1 MQHAFQAFTVFAV
14 TVLAHNASYQGEGAA
29 VVPMTS
35 MMDSSACLG
44 LLHILHIEV
53 PDVLGLPVL
62 SYRAVQLVFAG
73 VITVVRAND
82 RVCCQSVVAAC
93 RQTLLKLLAP
103 FQSSTAE
110 EMRSHTR
117 KAQGFRSNE
126 CSLFVRTTLL
136 SQTVFCEQ
144 DDVLVRHH

>member
-14 TVLAHNASYQGEGAA
+14 TVLAHNASYQERGAA

-35 MMDSSACLG
+35 MMHSSACLG

-53 PDVLGLPVL
+53 SDVLGLPVL
-62 SYRAVQLVFAG
+62 SYRAVQLVFTG

-82 RVCCQSVVAAC
+82 RVCRQSVVAAR

-103 FQSSTAE
+103 FNL
-110 EMRSHTR
+110 
-117 KAQGFRSNE
+117 AQQKK
-126 CSLFVRTTLL
+126 CAATLEKHKVSGGTNARYL
-136 SQTVFCEQ
+136 CAP
-144 DDVLVRHH
+144 LY